1 MFHERVGEYKKKMNY
16 PSAGEASLI
25 VTHGFVVREMCWRMH
40 QVPNIMSEVPYCGYA
55 AFVNNKDRDVLLR
68 AKL

>member
-1 MFHERVGEYKKKMNY
+1 MFHQRVGEYKEKMTY
-16 PSAGEASLI
+16 PEPGEVTLI
-25 VTHGFVVREMCWRMH
+25 VTHGFVVREMCWRMN

-55 AFVNNKDRDVLLR
+55 VFVHKNNQDVLLR